1 MKKFLLFFAVLMMAV
16 CVLASCVS
24 TPTATTPTT
33 TTTTVLP
40 RFDVTFEGATVESQI
55 VSLGDAV
62 VKPADPEK
70 PGFAFDGWYLDGE
83 LYDFEN
89 VVTSD
94 ITLTAKWT
102 ALEYTVTFDGISQT
116 LGWGELATAPDIDLE
131 ANKILIGWF
140 TEANGQGTAFDATAP
155 VYANATYYSYV
166 VDGVTVTFA
175 DDDGSILKAD
185 SFVAGQLTVAP
196 ASPDKAAQNKEFIGW
211 FDAAGNE
218 FNPETAY
225 SASVTFTAKYD
236 QYYIVKFVVAGEVKS
251 ELRLLAGAAFVAPE
265 ADATLDGA
273 EFVGW
278 FDAFG
283 APYAEGAVATADVVY
298 TARYNVKYTVTFVD
312 EDGNQIG
319 EVQEVFDGGNAIMP
333 TSDTCYYVC
342 DFNKLYGIS
351 ENTTITLVSVPK
363 TDYKGKEYSTFT
375 NINDDDR
382 MSSTGYVV
390 SYGTFLWNVG
400 QTFSFTDNIAG
411 SVKLK
416 FFAPTNNDGTAKFT
430 EGQSITFTVSIDGYV
445 VKTFSMT
452 AGFVRGYYDC
462 YTNVP
467 AGVHTVTVTVTELV
481 GGIDPSQYGASV
493 GIANIYV
500 NEAVDKYT
508 VTFEGEEIDIPAQTI
523 IAGEKAQKPADPERD
538 GYTFAGWLLGGEA
551 YDFNAAVNGNITLT
565 AAWTEGTKYTVS
577 FIGEGVAID
586 AQTVNENSVAT
597 EPTAPTREGYRF
609 VGWLLD
615 GEAYHFEAPVTASIT
630 LVASWELIEYTV
642 TFVDAEGNTI
652 GTSTVVHGKN
662 ADLPASSDYFYEFA
676 PANALF
682 KITEDKTIVLTAIA
696 KDGYRNIELST
707 MSGSG
712 AYDHAGMATTGTLK
726 NYATLLY
733 RVGQEFTFTSE
744 MAGEFKIKFDKFNV
758 GADQS
763 IAFDILVDGV
773 LVNQYVVDS
782 SWVRNFYT
790 VAYIP
795 TAGEHT
801 VTVRITDMPGVSSSN
816 KNWEVALGV
825 CNIIVNE
832 AYVPVPTYTVTFEG
846 EGVTLSPKTVQE
858 NTTIAK
864 PVDPERDGY
873 IFAGWLLGG
882 ELYDFTTPITADITL
897 TASWTED
904 TTAPS
909 TYTVTFVDGEGNV
922 ISTQTVAPGANATLP
937 EASEGVY
944 VYSPVDALYN
954 ITDDKIVV
962 LSILDETLY
971 TKGSFTT
978 NKNQVTLGGGAEASS
993 SGGTFLSKAGT
1004 SLTYTATMIGEVR
1017 LAYNTMYGTKV
1028 QEGQY
1033 IDLEIKV
1040 DGVVANVIRVGY
1052 SESKEVTL
1060 CYIADYAEH
1069 TITITSIETNIP
1081 DAECGRYNR
1090 NAQITN
1096 ISYYVAQ

>member
-1 MKKFLLFFAVLMMAV
+1 MKKFLLLFAVLMMAV

-24 TPTATTPTT
+24 APTATTSQTT
-33 TTTTVLP
+33 TQTTYYT
-40 RFDVTFEGATVESQI
+40 VTFEGVEGVESQS
-55 VSLGDAV
+55 VAYLDTV
-62 VKPADPEK
+62 TKPADPEK

-89 VVTSD
+89 VVTSNV
-94 ITLTAKWT
+94 TLTAKWT
-102 ALEYTVTFDGISQT
+102 ALEYTVIFDGISQT

-131 ANKILIGWF
+131 ANKILLGWF

-155 VYANATYYSYV
+155 VYANATYYAYI

-185 SFVAGQLTVAP
+185 SFVAGQLATAP
-196 ASPDKAAQNKEFIGW
+196 TAPDKAAQNKEFIGW
-211 FDAAGNE
+211 FDGAGNE

-251 ELRLLAGAAFVAPE
+251 EARLLAGAAVVAPE
-265 ADATLDGA
+265 ADAVLNGA

-278 FDAFG
+278 YDASG
-283 APYAEGAVATADVVY
+283 VPYAEGAVATADVVY

-312 EDGNQIG
+312 EEGNQIG

-351 ENTTITLVSVPK
+351 ENTTITLVSIPK
-363 TDYKGKEYSTFT
+363 ADYKATESFTFT
-375 NINDDDR
+375 NINEDDR

-416 FFAPTNNDGTAKFT
+416 FFAPTNNDQTPKFQ
-430 EGQSITFTVSIDGYV
+430 EGQSIVFAVSIDGYV
-445 VKTFSMT
+445 VKTLTMT
-452 AGFVRGYYDC
+452 ADFERNYYEC
-462 YTNVP
+462 YANVP
-467 AGVHTVTVTVTELV
+467 AGVHTVTVTVVEMI
-481 GGIDPSQYGASV
+481 GITDVNQYAQSV

-523 IAGEKAQKPADPERD
+523 IAGEKAQKPADPERE

-565 AAWTEGTKYTVS
+565 AAWTEGTKFTVS

-586 AQTVNENSVAT
+586 AQTVNENGVAT
-597 EPTAPTREGYRF
+597 EPAAPTREGYRF

-615 GEAYHFEAPVTASIT
+615 GEAYHFETPVTASIT

-682 KITEDKTIVLTAIA
+682 NITEDKTVVLTAVA
-696 KDGYRNIELST
+696 KDGYRNIEYST
-707 MSGSG
+707 MFSSGV
-712 AYDHAGMATTGTLK
+712 YEHEGMTTTGTIK
-726 NYATLLY
+726 HYATLLY
-733 RVGQEFTFTSE
+733 RAGQEFTFTYD
-744 MAGEFKIKFDKFNV
+744 MAGEFKIKFDKWNV
-758 GADQS
+758 GEDQS
-763 IAFDILVDGV
+763 IYFDILVDGV
-773 LVNQYVVDS
+773 LVNQYVIYSD
-782 SWVRNFYT
+782 WLRGFYT

-801 VTVRITDMPGVSSSN
+801 VTVRITDMPGVPGSN
-816 KNWEVALGV
+816 KNYEVALGV

-832 AYVPVPTYTVTFEG
+832 AYVPVPTYTVTFAG
-846 EGVTLSPKTVQE
+846 EGVTLSPKTAQE

-864 PVDPERDGY
+864 PADPERDGY
-873 IFAGWLLGG
+873 IFEGWLLDG

-897 TASWTED
+897 TASWIED

-909 TYTVTFVDGEGNV
+909 TYTVTFVDGTGAV
-922 ISTQTVAPGANATLP
+922 IATQSVEAGENATLP

-954 ITDDKIVV
+954 ITENKTVV

-971 TKGSFTT
+971 AKQQFTV
-978 NKNQVTLGGGAEASS
+978 NKSQVTLGGGAEASS
-993 SGGTFLSKAGT
+993 TSGTYLAKVGT
-1004 SLTYTATMIGEVR
+1004 SMTYTATMVGSVDMWYTATNNSG
-1017 LAYNTMYGTKV
+1017 LA
-1028 QEGQY
+1028 EGDY
-1033 IDLEIKV
+1033 IDLEVKV
-1040 DGVVANVIRVGY
+1040 DGVVVGTIRV
-1052 SESKEVTL
+1052 SHAETKLVNLCTL
-1060 CYIADYAEH
+1060 ADYAEH
-1069 TITITSIETNIP
+1069 TITITSIATNIP
-1081 DAECGRYNR
+1081 DSQCGRGTKSARLY
-1090 NAQITN
+1090 AIL
-1096 ISYYVAQ
+1096 YYIEQ